1 MLLCIEGDM
10 ERNIEKRVDSLS
22 IMALL
27 TFSGG
32 MQDAYTYFERRHV
45 FANGQTG
52 NIVLMAS
59 YLFSGDF
66 KKTLHYI
73 IPILFYALGIFLSD
87 EIEGHKKALFR
98 LGEWQ
103 HVVLYLEI
111 LLLLV
116 VGLIPDSM
124 YHLANALVSFSC
136 ALQVQAFR
144 TVRGYSYAS
153 TMCVGN
159 MKLGMAAFSKSIRL
173 KDKTE
178 LDKFLHYM
186 LVIFIFIAG
195 AGTGALLSEKIG
207 LKAIWASSFSLMI
220 ALILL
225 FIPIRKK

>member
-1 MLLCIEGDM
+1 M

-22 IMALL
+22 IMVLL
-27 TFSGG
+27 TLSGG
-32 MQDAYTYFERRHV
+32 IQDAYTYFVRRHV

-66 KKTLHYI
+66 RMALHYV
-73 IPILFYALGIFLSD
+73 IPILSYALGIFLSD

-103 HVVLYLEI
+103 HVVLYLEAS
-111 LLLLV
+111 LLFI
-116 VGLIPDSM
+116 VGLLPDSM
-124 YHLANALVSFSC
+124 YHIANALVSFSC

-159 MKLGMAAFSKSIRL
+159 IKLGMSALSRSIRL
-173 KDKTE
+173 KDKSE
-178 LDKFLHYM
+178 FDKFLYYM
-186 LVIFIFIAG
+186 LVIAVFMIG
-195 AGTGALLSEKIG
+195 AGLGAVLSKHIG
-207 LKAIWASSFSLMI
+207 RTAIWASVSVLLLAMVLLMV
-220 ALILL
+220 
-225 FIPIRKK
+225 PVNKKA